1 VGLGPEQLAQTREEL
16 RAKREAAEAAA
27 AETFDERV
35 EEAAAK
41 GIEQLRGRFEE
52 VTQRTGLHGNK
63 ELAGELADMLTRP
76 GGVST
81 QHVANVYQIDD
92 DDAAVL
98 VEWIQTA
105 SRMHTELGSSRVSPG
120 DIGL

>member
-1 VGLGPEQLAQTREEL
+1 MGLGLEQLAQTREEL

>member
-1 VGLGPEQLAQTREEL
+1 MGLGPEQLAQTQEEL

>member
-1 VGLGPEQLAQTREEL
+1 MGLGPEQLAQTREEL

>member
-1 VGLGPEQLAQTREEL
+1 VGLGLEQLAQTREEL
-16 RAKREAAEAAA
+16 RAKREAAAAAA